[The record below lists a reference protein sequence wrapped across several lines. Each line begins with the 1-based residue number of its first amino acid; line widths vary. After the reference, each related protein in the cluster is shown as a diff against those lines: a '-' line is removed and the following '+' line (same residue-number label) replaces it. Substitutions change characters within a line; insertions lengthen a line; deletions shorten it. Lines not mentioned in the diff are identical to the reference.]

1 MTMMTMIMMTMIMS
15 SRLVIKTPFLKLLQF
30 KNPQTSLG
38 GSFKISS
45 LIFISIVFISCTSNT
60 DQGVLSLEDT
70 PVEVDTQNEL
80 ADISPEDAQLIIA
93 ACLREK
99 GFQVQDPS
107 SGQGLREQIGPQNQE
122 ERQEIFETVRLCA
135 EENNLPLFS
144 ESAFEDP
151 ELVAAQLD
159 DQLKI
164 AQCLREEKGF
174 EVQDPTAETGLRE
187 LVRHLVS
194 SGIYDPQEV
203 RIAIDSCFDELG
215 IERPDVPGGGPRG

>member
-1 MTMMTMIMMTMIMS
+1 MKNNNP
-15 SRLVIKTPFLKLLQF
+15 LFLILLTTF
-30 KNPQTSLG
+30 FVT
-38 GSFKISS
+38 
-45 LIFISIVFISCTSNT
+45 CSNNS
-60 DQGVLSLEDT
+60 DQGVLSLET
-70 PVEVDTQNEL
+70 KELEQETTQIEEV
-80 ADISPEDAQLIIA
+80 SPEDAQLIIA

-99 GFQVQDPS
+99 GFEVEDPS

-122 ERQEIFETVRLCA
+122 DRQEIFETVRVCA

-174 EVQDPTAETGLRE
+174 EIQDPTAETGLRE
-187 LVRHLVS
+187 LVRPLVL
-194 SGIYDPQEV
+194 SGIYDAQEV
-203 RIAIDSCFDELG
+203 RIAVDSCFDELG
-215 IERPDVPGGGPRG
+215 IERPDGPGGGPRG

>member
-1 MTMMTMIMMTMIMS
+1 MKKNS
-15 SRLVIKTPFLKLLQF
+15 NPFLL
-30 KNPQTSLG
+30 
-38 GSFKISS
+38 
-45 LIFISIVFISCTSNT
+45 LIFVVISMVFISCTSNT
-60 DQGVLSLEDT
+60 EEGVLSLEDT
-70 PVEVDTQNEL
+70 PVEIEIQNEI

-99 GFQVQDPS
+99 GFEIQDPS
-107 SGQGLREQIGPQNQE
+107 PGQGLREQIAPQNQE
-122 ERQEIFETVRLCA
+122 DRQEIFETVRLCA

-144 ESAFEDP
+144 ENEFEDP

-174 EVQDPTAETGLRE
+174 EIQDPTAETGLRE
-187 LVRHLVS
+187 LVRPLVL

-203 RIAIDSCFDELG
+203 RIAVDSCFDELG
-215 IERPDVPGGGPRG
+215 IERPDGPGGGPRG

>member
-1 MTMMTMIMMTMIMS
+1 M
-15 SRLVIKTPFLKLLQF
+15 
-30 KNPQTSLG
+30 
-38 GSFKISS
+38 
-45 LIFISIVFISCTSNT
+45 SCTSNT
-60 DQGVLSLEDT
+60 EQGVLSLEET
-70 PVEVDTQNEL
+70 SKEVDTQNVL

-99 GFQVQDPS
+99 GYEVQDPS

-122 ERQEIFETVRLCA
+122 DSQEIFETVRLCA

-144 ESAFEDP
+144 ESSFEDP
-151 ELVAAQLD
+151 ELVATQLD

-174 EVQDPTAETGLRE
+174 EIQDPTAETGIRE
-187 LVRHLVS
+187 LVRPLVL

-203 RIAIDSCFDELG
+203 RLAVDSCFDELG
-215 IERPDVPGGGPRG
+215 IERPDGPGGGPRG

>member
-1 MTMMTMIMMTMIMS
+1 MKS
-15 SRLVIKTPFLKLLQF
+15 NKLFFLILLTTF
-30 KNPQTSLG
+30 
-38 GSFKISS
+38 F
-45 LIFISIVFISCTSNT
+45 VACSNNS
-60 DQGVLSLEDT
+60 DQEVLSLE
-70 PVEVDTQNEL
+70 TQEL
-80 ADISPEDAQLIIA
+80 KQETTQIEEISPEDAQLIIA
-93 ACLREK
+93 ACLRDK

-151 ELVAAQLD
+151 ELVATQLD
-159 DQLKI
+159 NQLKI

-187 LVRHLVS
+187 LVRPLVS

-215 IERPDVPGGGPRG
+215 IERPDGPGGGPRG

>member
-1 MTMMTMIMMTMIMS
+1 MK
-15 SRLVIKTPFLKLLQF
+15 LFLYYKNVDMKNNKILFLILL
-30 KNPQTSLG
+30 TS
-38 GSFKISS
+38 F
-45 LIFISIVFISCTSNT
+45 FVACSNNS
-60 DQGVLSLEDT
+60 DQGVLSLET
-70 PVEVDTQNEL
+70 KELEEETTLIEEV
-80 ADISPEDAQLIIA
+80 SPEDAQLIIA

-122 ERQEIFETVRLCA
+122 DRQEIFETVRLCA

-151 ELVAAQLD
+151 ELVATQLD

-174 EVQDPTAETGLRE
+174 EIQDPSAETGLRE
-187 LVRHLVS
+187 LVRPLVL

-203 RIAIDSCFDELG
+203 RIAVDSCFDELG
-215 IERPDVPGGGPRG
+215 IERPDGPGGGPRG

>member
-1 MTMMTMIMMTMIMS
+1 MKIIKLFFLILLTTFFVACS
-15 SRLVIKTPFLKLLQF
+15 S
-30 KNPQTSLG
+30 NS
-38 GSFKISS
+38 
-45 LIFISIVFISCTSNT
+45 
-60 DQGVLSLEDT
+60 DQGVLSLE
-70 PVEVDTQNEL
+70 TQEL
-80 ADISPEDAQLIIA
+80 KQETTQIEEISPEDAQLIIA
-93 ACLREK
+93 ACLRDK

-187 LVRHLVS
+187 LVRPLVL
-194 SGIYDPQEV
+194 SGIYDPHEV
-203 RIAIDSCFDELG
+203 RIAVDSCFDELG
-215 IERPDVPGGGPRG
+215 IERPEGPGGGPRG